1 MDANVP
7 DMTATPATAIIVNRV
22 CRSNI
27 HPADAYINS
36 VPVSGVRRTL
46 HRLTD

>member
-1 MDANVP
+1 MDANMP

-22 CRSNI
+22 CRWNI

-36 VPVSGVRRTL
+36 LPVSGVRRTL